1 MFSAILRERTGSG
14 VGRYRLTRNGEI
26 LVIKGIITEFAE
38 EAAFLWQLR
47 IRAIAAPHYSLD
59 DLAKLDERIEAHID
73 GLRVAGEQ
81 GWEICENY
89 LTSKIPAE
97 YFAPSVLALE
107 SGMATRTQAVL
118 DAIGKDE
125 DKARVFISALGWISY
140 EQAEPHINKFL
151 ASESPLHRYIG
162 VAASAFHRHDP
173 GHHLDK
179 TLYEAFPLL
188 ITQSLRAYG
197 ELGRKIK
204 LNNFSLR
211 SNLSDEDDGI
221 RFSTAWSAALTGNNE
236 AVEVL
241 KRFVVPESPYKE
253 KALNAALRRME
264 QTSALSWQKQLAELP
279 DTTWLAIIGAGII
292 GDPVLVPWLFDQM
305 KTPALARVA
314 GEAFTM
320 ITGADIDHEELR
332 GKRPVGFNSGPS
344 DNPNEYNVAMDDDL
358 DLPWPN
364 TELLT
369 QWWNRN
375 KGTFPGGVRF
385 ILGKPVSVD
394 HLWQVIKTGLQRQRA
409 AAALELTILQPGQP
423 LFNVRAPAT
432 RQQKL
437 LVVKDERIRNQNVEN
452 GVR

>member
-1 MFSAILRERTGSG
+1 M
-14 VGRYRLTRNGEI
+14 
-26 LVIKGIITEFAE
+26 VIKGIITEFAE

-47 IRAIAAPHYSLD
+47 IRAITAPHYSLD
-59 DLAKLDERIEAHID
+59 DLAKLDDRIEAHID
-73 GLRVAGEQ
+73 GLRVAREQ
-81 GWEICENY
+81 GWEICKKY

-107 SGMATRTQAVL
+107 GGMATRTQAVL

-125 DKARVFISALGWISY
+125 DKAHAFISALGWISY
-140 EQAEPHINKFL
+140 EQAEPHINKLF

-162 VAASAFHRHDP
+162 VAASVIHRHDP

-179 TLYEAFPLL
+179 TLYEAFRLL
-188 ITQSLRAYG
+188 MTRGLLAYG

-221 RFSTAWSAALTGNNE
+221 RFSTAWSAAFTGNNE

-264 QTSALSWQKQLAELP
+264 RTSALSWQKQLAELSES
-279 DTTWLAIIGAGII
+279 TRLAIIGAGII
-292 GDPVLVPWLFDQM
+292 GDSVLVPWLFDQM
-305 KTPALARVA
+305 KIPELARVA

-320 ITGADIDHEELR
+320 ITGADIDHAELR
-332 GKRPVGFNSGPS
+332 GKRPEGFNAGPS
-344 DNPNEYNVAMDDDL
+344 DDPNDNNVELDDDL

-364 TELLT
+364 TESIT
-369 QWWNRN
+369 KWWDRN
-375 KGTFPGGVRF
+375 KGNFPGGARY
-385 ILGKPVSVD
+385 ILGKPVSAD
-394 HLWQVIKTGLQRQRA
+394 HLWHILKTGLQRQRA
-409 AAALELTILQPGQP
+409 VAALELAIMQPGQP

-437 LVVKDERIRNQNVEN
+437 LVAKDERSRNPSVEN
-452 GVR
+452 GAP